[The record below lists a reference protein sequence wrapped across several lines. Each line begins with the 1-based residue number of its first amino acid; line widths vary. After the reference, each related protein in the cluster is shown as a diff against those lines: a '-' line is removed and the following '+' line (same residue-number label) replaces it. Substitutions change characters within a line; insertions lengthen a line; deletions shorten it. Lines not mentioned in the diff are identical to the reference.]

1 MNDLRNIDSD
11 LSTTLS
17 DENLTNILLYGYQ
30 IYDNKTNQIVL
41 LLLLLLLLSSLLL
54 YQYISAK
61 TSSYIYKY
69 IYIIYIKLNNT
80 T

>member
-41 LLLLLLLLSSLLL
+41 LLLLLLLSSLLL